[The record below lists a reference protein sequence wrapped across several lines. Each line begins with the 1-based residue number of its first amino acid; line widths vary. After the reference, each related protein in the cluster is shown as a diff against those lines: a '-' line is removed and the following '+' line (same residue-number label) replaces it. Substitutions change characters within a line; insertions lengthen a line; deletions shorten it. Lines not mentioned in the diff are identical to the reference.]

1 MIVAE
6 RDVRNDRAMKLPP
19 LPKLPPGDAAFDVL
33 SDYFLAAVT
42 AAGPDDAQ
50 LREAVAR
57 SIRGFYDAMEA
68 GGQERG
74 ERSGDFYFVDG
85 VALEDTD
92 REVPLNRV
100 RAALGNGVADRI
112 IAMWDDVQVTVR

>member
-1 MIVAE
+1 MSFIWCE
-6 RDVRNDRAMKLPP
+6 RYIRSRGELLPTRVRC
-19 LPKLPPGDAAFDVL
+19 
-33 SDYFLAAVT
+33 YFLAAVT
-42 AAGPDDAQ
+42 AAGSDDAK

-85 VALEDTD
+85 VALEDSD

-100 RAALGNGVADRI
+100 RASLGNEVADRI
-112 IAMWDDVQVTVR
+112 MAMWDDVQITVR